1 MTREPDQTGRA
12 AGATLLRPE
21 LAVFGGSFDPP
32 HIGHVFLATYA
43 LSVGGVERVIVA
55 PTFEHALGK
64 RLGPFAARL
73 ALCERAFA
81 PLLGCEVSPIEQE
94 LGGTSRTL
102 RLVTELQVRYPG
114 HQLRLLIGADILAE
128 TQRWQRFDEIVAR
141 APLLVAE
148 RGGYATG
155 ASAPLLPEV
164 SSSAIRNALERGD
177 DVSAWLP
184 RAVRSYID
192 ELALYRPVEP

>member
-1 MTREPDQTGRA
+1 MTPGHDK
-12 AGATLLRPE
+12 PE

-55 PTFEHALGK
+55 PTFEHAFGK
-64 RLGPFAARL
+64 SLSAFSTRLV
-73 ALCERAFA
+73 LCQRAFA
-81 PLLGCEVSPIEQE
+81 PLSGCEVSPIERE

-102 RLVTELQVRYPG
+102 RLVTELALRYPT
-114 HQLRLLIGADILAE
+114 HRLRLLVGADILAE
-128 TQRWQRFDEIVAR
+128 AHHWQGFDEIIAR

-148 RGGYATG
+148 RAGYATG

-164 SSSAIRNALERGD
+164 SSSSLRAALERGD

-184 RAVRSYID
+184 RAVQHYIA
-192 ELALYRPVEP
+192 ERALYRAGGP